1 METFAPRLSAGPRE
15 MIIEPRPSLVFIDDG
30 GAISDNRARAEQWP
44 RYVGEFLA
52 PRLGSTA
59 ESWAAAN
66 RHVFPRVWEN
76 VGERMHEFA
85 THREFLRTYDLAW
98 LAAMCEAVG
107 GPMPGEAEAMEIAR
121 GAHEYVSARVHA
133 PIAGA
138 VEAVRALRDA
148 GYELHTAS
156 GTPSRELEAS
166 LALLGIRDC
175 FGRLF
180 GADLVDVPK
189 GGPEFYRR
197 IFAAFAIGPAA
208 ALVIDDSGRACGWA
222 REAGA
227 RAVLIRDA
235 SIDDDPWTATSLAEV
250 ATWLM

>member
-1 METFAPRLSAGPRE
+1 
-15 MIIEPRPSLVFIDDG
+15 MIIEPRPSVIFVDDG
-30 GAISDNRARAEQWP
+30 GTISDDRVRAEQWP
-44 RYVGEFLA
+44 RHIGEFLA

-59 ESWAAAN
+59 ERWAAAN
-66 RHVFPRVWEN
+66 RDVFPRVWAD
-76 VGERMHEFA
+76 VGARMHAFA

-107 GPMPGEAEAMEIAR
+107 VSVPDEAEAMEIAR

-138 VEAVRALRDA
+138 VDAVRALRDA

-166 LALLGIRDC
+166 LALLGIRGC

-189 GGPEFYRR
+189 GSPEFYRR
-197 IFAAFAIGPAA
+197 IFAALAIDSTT
-208 ALVIDDSGRACGWA
+208 ALVIDDSERACVCA
-222 REAGA
+222 REVGA
-227 RAVLIRDA
+227 RAVLIRDTSTDGA
-235 SIDDDPWTATSLAEV
+235 GEWAARSLAEV
-250 ATWLM
+250 ASWLVPDSKIP